1 MARWTVSV
9 MMPRKY
15 PSRSPK
21 ATERGILRPGGKQM
35 TYTAPLADM
44 RFALREVAGL
54 QQIAALPGYEHATDD
69 TIDAVLEEAAK
80 LAGNG
85 LAPLN
90 REGDKA
96 GAKLE
101 NGVVRTAPGFA
112 GLYKEF
118 VDGGWNSLPF
128 DPEFGGQGMP
138 WLLAATVQE
147 MWQAAN
153 MGFGLVLLLNQGAI
167 DAIHHHGSAEQK
179 ATFLPRMIS
188 GEWTGTM
195 NLTEPQAG
203 SDLAQLK
210 TRAARSGDHY
220 LVSGQKIFIT
230 YGEHDM
236 AENIVH
242 LVLARTPDAQAGVRG
257 ISLFIVPKFLVG
269 ADGKPA
275 KRNDLRCVSLEHKLG
290 IHASPTCVMSFGDD
304 GGAVGYLVGEEG
316 RGLSYMF
323 TMMNNARLAVGIQG
337 LAIAERAYQQAAA
350 FAKTRVQS
358 KDDASDKPQP
368 VPIVHHADVRRML
381 MTMRAQIEAM
391 RALGYYTAAGIDG
404 ALKHPDRDSARKI
417 QDRVDLLIPIVKA
430 WFTDLG
436 NEIASLGVQ
445 IHGGMGFIEETGA
458 AQHLRDARILP
469 IYEGTNGIQ
478 ARDLVGR
485 KVAKDGGETMLALV
499 AEMRATAEEMKA
511 SPGDDLAA
519 IRGALQVA
527 ADALE
532 DATRWVAQSVKAD
545 LVAALAGSVPFLRL
559 AGTALGGWL
568 LARSALAAQGKLAGR
583 DGDPAF
589 LEAKVVTARFY
600 AEVILPPALAQLGPL
615 KAAGRTVF
623 ALEESQL

>member
-1 MARWTVSV
+1 
-9 MMPRKY
+9 
-15 PSRSPK
+15 
-21 ATERGILRPGGKQM
+21 M
-35 TYTAPLADM
+35 TYSAPLADM

-54 QQIAALPGYEHATDD
+54 ERVAALPGYEHATDD
-69 TIDAVLEEAAK
+69 TVDAVLEEAAK

-90 REGDKA
+90 RDGDKV

-112 GLYKEF
+112 GMYKEF

-167 DAIHHHGSAEQK
+167 DAIHHHGSPEQK
-179 ATFLPRMIS
+179 AAYLPKMIS
-188 GEWTGTM
+188 GDWTGTM

-210 TRAARSGDHY
+210 SRAVKQGDHY
-220 LVSGQKIFIT
+220 LVTGQKIFIT

-242 LVLARTPDAQAGVRG
+242 LVLARTPDAPAGVRG
-257 ISLFIVPKFLVG
+257 ISLFIVPKFLVD
-269 ADGKPA
+269 ADGKPG

-323 TMMNNARLAVGIQG
+323 TMMNNARLSVGIQG
-337 LAIAERAYQQAAA
+337 LAIAERAYQQASA

-358 KDDASDKPQP
+358 KDDGSPKPEP
-368 VPIVHHADVRRML
+368 VSIVHHADVRRML
-381 MTMRAQIEAM
+381 MTMRAHVEAM
-391 RALGYYTAAGIDG
+391 RALAYYTAAGIDS
-404 ALKHPDRDSARKI
+404 ALKLPDKEAARRT

-430 WFTDLG
+430 WCTDLG
-436 NEIASLGVQ
+436 NEIASIGVQ
-445 IHGGMGFIEETGA
+445 VHGGMGFIEETGA

-499 AEMRATAEEMKA
+499 SEMRAFAKEMKA
-511 SPGDDLAA
+511 APGDDLAT
-519 IRGALQVA
+519 IRSALA
-527 ADALE
+527 ASADALE
-532 DATRWVAQSVKAD
+532 EATKWVAQTVKAE
-545 LVAALAGSVPFLRL
+545 LASALAGSMPFLRL

-568 LARSALAAQGKLAGR
+568 LARSALAAQGKLASR

-589 LEAKVVTARFY
+589 LEAKLITARFY
-600 AEVILPPALAQLGPL
+600 AEVIVPPALAQLGPI

-623 ALEESQL
+623 ALTEAQL

>member
-1 MARWTVSV
+1 
-9 MMPRKY
+9 
-15 PSRSPK
+15 
-21 ATERGILRPGGKQM
+21 M

-54 QQIAALPGYEHATDD
+54 QHVASLPGYEHATED
-69 TIDAVLEEAAK
+69 TVDAVLEEAAK

-90 REGDKA
+90 RDGDKV
-96 GAKLE
+96 GARLE

-112 GLYKEF
+112 GIYKEF

-179 ATFLPRMIS
+179 ARYLPKMIA

-210 TRAARSGDHY
+210 CKAVKDGDHY
-220 LVSGQKIFIT
+220 RITGQKIFIT

-242 LVLARTPDAQAGVRG
+242 LVLARTPDAPAGVRG
-257 ISLFIVPKFLVG
+257 ISLFIVPKFLPE
-269 ADGKPA
+269 ADGKPGR
-275 KRNDLRCVSLEHKLG
+275 RNDLRCVSLEHKLG

-304 GGAVGYLVGEEG
+304 GGAIGTLVGEEG

-323 TMMNNARLAVGIQG
+323 TMMNNARLSVGIQG
-337 LAIAERAYQQAAA
+337 LAIAERAYQQASA

-358 KDDASDKPQP
+358 KDDGSARPEP
-368 VPIVHHADVRRML
+368 VSIIHHPDIRRML

-404 ALKHPDRDSARKI
+404 ALKHPDHAQARGI
-417 QDRVDLLIPIVKA
+417 QDRVDLLIPMVKA

-436 NEIASLGVQ
+436 NEIASVGVQ
-445 IHGGMGFIEETGA
+445 VHGGMGFIEETGA

-485 KVAKDGGETMLALV
+485 KIARDGGETMLALV
-499 AEMRATAEEMKA
+499 AEMRALAQEMA
-511 SPGDDLAA
+511 SAPGDDLLA
-519 IRGALQVA
+519 IRSALSA
-527 ADALE
+527 SADALE
-532 DATRWVAQSVKAD
+532 DATKWVAQSVKGE

-568 LARSALAAQGKLAGR
+568 LAKSAIAAQNRLASR

-589 LEAKVVTARFY
+589 LEAKLVTARFY
-600 AEVILPPALAQLGPL
+600 AEVVLPPALAQLGPL

-623 ALEESQL
+623 ALSETQL

>member
-1 MARWTVSV
+1 
-9 MMPRKY
+9 
-15 PSRSPK
+15 
-21 ATERGILRPGGKQM
+21 M

-54 QQIAALPGYEHATDD
+54 SGVAALPGYEHATDD
-69 TIDAVLEEAAK
+69 TIDAVLEEAGK

-90 REGDKA
+90 REGDKV
-96 GAKLE
+96 GARLE

-112 GLYKEF
+112 AIYKEF
-118 VDGGWNSLPF
+118 VGGGWNSLPF

-138 WLLAATVQE
+138 WLLATAVQE

-167 DAIHHHGSAEQK
+167 DAIHHHGSEEQK
-179 ATFLPRMIS
+179 AAYLPKMIS

-203 SDLAQLK
+203 SDLGQLK
-210 TRAARSGDHY
+210 SRAVKSGDHY
-220 LVSGQKIFIT
+220 LVSGQKIYIT

-242 LVLARTPDAQAGVRG
+242 LVLARTPDAPAGVRG
-257 ISLFIVPKFLVG
+257 ISLFIVPKYLPD
-269 ADGKPA
+269 ADGKPG

-323 TMMNNARLAVGIQG
+323 TMMNNARLSVGIQG

-350 FAKTRVQS
+350 FARTRVQS
-358 KDDASDKPQP
+358 KDDGSAKPDS
-368 VPIVHHADVRRML
+368 VAIVHHADVRRML
-381 MTMRAQIEAM
+381 MSMRAQIEAM

-404 ALKHPDRDSARKI
+404 ALKQPDKAAGRKI

-436 NEIASLGVQ
+436 NEIASTGVQ
-445 IHGGMGFIEETGA
+445 IHGGMGFIEDTGA

-511 SPGDDLAA
+511 APGDDIEA
-519 IRGALQVA
+519 IRTGLVAA

-532 DATRWVAQSVKAD
+532 DATKWVAQSVKTE
-545 LVAALAGSVPFLRL
+545 LVSALAGSVPFLRL

-568 LARSALAAQGKLAGR
+568 LARSALVAQTRLGQR

-589 LEAKVVTARFY
+589 LEAKLVTARFY

-623 ALEESQL
+623 VLSEEQF

>member
-1 MARWTVSV
+1 
-9 MMPRKY
+9 
-15 PSRSPK
+15 
-21 ATERGILRPGGKQM
+21 M

-54 QQIAALPGYEHATDD
+54 SGVAALPGYEHATDD

-90 REGDKA
+90 REGDKV
-96 GAKLE
+96 GARLE

-112 GLYKEF
+112 AIYKEF
-118 VDGGWNSLPF
+118 VEGGWNSLPF

-138 WLLAATVQE
+138 WLLATTVQE

-167 DAIHHHGSAEQK
+167 DAIHHHGSEAQK
-179 ATFLPRMIS
+179 ATYLPKMIS

-203 SDLAQLK
+203 SDLGQLK
-210 TRAARSGDHY
+210 SRAVKNGDHY

-242 LVLARTPDAQAGVRG
+242 LVLARTPDAPAGVRG
-257 ISLFIVPKFLVG
+257 ISLFIVPKYLPG
-269 ADGKPA
+269 EDGKPG

-323 TMMNNARLAVGIQG
+323 TMMNNARLSVGIQG

-350 FAKTRVQS
+350 FARNRVQS
-358 KDDASDKPQP
+358 KDDGSPKPAS
-368 VPIVHHADVRRML
+368 VSIVHHADVRRML
-381 MTMRAQIEAM
+381 MSMRSQIEAM

-404 ALKHPDRDSARKI
+404 ALKQPDRETSRKI

-436 NEIASLGVQ
+436 NEIASTGVQ
-445 IHGGMGFIEETGA
+445 IHGGMGFVEETGA

-499 AEMRATAEEMKA
+499 AEMRATAEAMKA
-511 SPGDDLAA
+511 APGDDLEA
-519 IRGALQVA
+519 IRAGLVAA

-532 DATRWVAQSVKAD
+532 DATKWVAHSVKAE
-545 LVAALAGSVPFLRL
+545 LVNALAGSVPFLRL

-568 LARSALAAQGKLAGR
+568 LARSALVAQTKLAAR

-589 LEAKVVTARFY
+589 LEAKLVTARFY
-600 AEVILPPALAQLGPL
+600 AEVILPPALAELGPL

-623 ALEESQL
+623 ALPAEQF

>member
-1 MARWTVSV
+1 
-9 MMPRKY
+9 
-15 PSRSPK
+15 
-21 ATERGILRPGGKQM
+21 M
-35 TYTAPLADM
+35 TYSAPLADM

-54 QQIAALPGYEHATDD
+54 AGVAALPGYEHATDD

-90 REGDKA
+90 RDGDKV

-112 GLYKEF
+112 TIYKEF
-118 VDGGWNSLPF
+118 VEGGWNSLPF
-128 DPEFGGQGMP
+128 DPDFGGQGMP
-138 WLLAATVQE
+138 WLLATTVQE

-167 DAIHHHGSAEQK
+167 DAIHHHGSADQK
-179 ATFLPRMIS
+179 TTYLPKMIS

-203 SDLAQLK
+203 SDLGQLK
-210 TRAARSGDHY
+210 SRAVKDGDHY
-220 LVSGQKIFIT
+220 LVTGQKIFIT

-242 LVLARTPDAQAGVRG
+242 LVLARTPDAPAGVRG
-257 ISLFIVPKFLVG
+257 ISLFIVPKFLVDG
-269 ADGKPA
+269 DGKPG
-275 KRNDLRCVSLEHKLG
+275 KRNDLKCVSLEHKLG
-290 IHASPTCVMSFGDD
+290 IHGSPTCVMSFGDN

-323 TMMNNARLAVGIQG
+323 TMMNNARLSVGIQG

-350 FAKTRVQS
+350 FARTRVQS
-358 KDDASDKPQP
+358 KDDGSPQPQP
-368 VPIVHHADVRRML
+368 VSIVHHPDVRRML
-381 MTMRAQIEAM
+381 MSMRAQIEAM

-404 ALKHPDRDSARKI
+404 ALKHPDKETSRKT

-436 NEIASLGVQ
+436 NEIASTGVQ

-485 KVAKDGGETMLALV
+485 KVAKDGGETMLGLV
-499 AEMRATAEEMKA
+499 AEMRALVQEMKSA
-511 SPGDDLAA
+511 PGDDLAA
-519 IRGALQVA
+519 IAAGVAAA

-532 DATRWVAQSVKAD
+532 DATKWVAQSVKAE
-545 LVAALAGSVPFLRL
+545 LVNALAGSVPFLRL

-568 LARSALAAQGKLAGR
+568 LARSALVAQTKLAAR

-589 LEAKVVTARFY
+589 LEAKLVTARFF

-623 ALEESQL
+623 ALAEEQF

>member
-1 MARWTVSV
+1 
-9 MMPRKY
+9 
-15 PSRSPK
+15 
-21 ATERGILRPGGKQM
+21 M

-44 RFALREVAGL
+44 RFALRELAGL
-54 QQIAALPGYEHATDD
+54 AGVAALPGYEHATDD

-90 REGDKA
+90 RDGDKI
-96 GAKLE
+96 GATLE

-112 GLYKEF
+112 AIYKEF
-118 VDGGWNSLPF
+118 VEGGWNSLPF
-128 DPEFGGQGMP
+128 DPAFGGQGMP
-138 WLLAATVQE
+138 WLLATTVQE

-167 DAIHHHGSAEQK
+167 DAIHHHGSEAQK
-179 ATFLPRMIS
+179 AAYLPKMIS

-203 SDLAQLK
+203 SDLGQLK
-210 TRAARSGDHY
+210 SRAVKDGDHY
-220 LVSGQKIFIT
+220 LVSGQKIYIT

-242 LVLARTPDAQAGVRG
+242 LVLARTPDAPAGVRG
-257 ISLFIVPKFLVG
+257 ISLFIVPKYLPD
-269 ADGKPA
+269 ADGKPG

-323 TMMNNARLAVGIQG
+323 TMMNNARLSVGIQG

-350 FAKTRVQS
+350 FARSRVQS
-358 KDDASDKPQP
+358 KDDGSTAPAS
-368 VPIVHHADVRRML
+368 VSIVHHADVRRML
-381 MTMRAQIEAM
+381 MSMRAQIEAM

-404 ALKHPDRDSARKI
+404 ALKQPDKAAGRRI

-436 NEIASLGVQ
+436 NEIASTGVQ
-445 IHGGMGFIEETGA
+445 IHGGMGFIEDTGA

-499 AEMRATAEEMKA
+499 ADMRATAQEMKA
-511 SPGDDLAA
+511 APGDDIEA
-519 IRGALQVA
+519 IRTGLMAA

-532 DATRWVAQSVKAD
+532 DATKWVAQSVKAE
-545 LVAALAGSVPFLRL
+545 LVNALAGSVPFLHL

-568 LARSALAAQGKLAGR
+568 LARGALVAQTRLGQR

-589 LEAKVVTARFY
+589 LEAKLVTARFY

-623 ALEESQL
+623 ALAEEQF